1 MDSKQKDTEIL
12 QRIRDNLQ
20 QAERRA
26 RRLRKTNA
34 VLVYTSIGASG
45 FATIVG
51 GLTAGLGP
59 LIGQG
64 TGAWRF
70 TCGAIAAAS
79 AIAGFF
85 TGIHQ
90 RLTISERLA
99 KAFSYV
105 GKLRSLEVA
114 LTVSQRDPR
123 EVAKEYEQIYQEYQ
137 EFLI

>member
-1 MDSKQKDTEIL
+1 MNSKKESTEIL
-12 QRIRDNLQ
+12 QRIRDNLK
-20 QAERRA
+20 QAEMRA

-70 TCGAIAAAS
+70 TCGAIAASS

-85 TGIHQ
+85 TGMHQ
-90 RLTISERLA
+90 RLSISERLTRSL
-99 KAFSYV
+99 SYL
-105 GKLRSLEVA
+105 GKLRSLEIA
-114 LTVSQRDPR
+114 LTVSQRDPN
-123 EVAKEYEQIYQEYQ
+123 EVAKEYERIYQEYQ
-137 EFLI
+137 EFLV